1 MNIIQKFV
9 YPLAIIFACAFA
21 SIGQTASPA
30 LEVLSMYP
38 KVRDFTMS
46 PSGDE
51 AYVTLQSPNEEISTI
66 AVLKKKKGKWQKP
79 KKASFAG
86 SFKDLEASL
95 SPDGLTLYFVS
106 NRPKSADE
114 TKPGDFDI
122 WYVKRRTL
130 KSEWTKPENLGAPV
144 NSGKDEFYPSVS
156 ATGNMYFTREPMG
169 EKKTPDIMFAGRNGS
184 GYRSV
189 QRLGD
194 AINSDSHE
202 YNSYIAPDESFIIF
216 GAYRR
221 PDGLGSGDIY
231 ISFRQEDGAWSKA
244 KNMGKGFNSNQMD
257 FCPFV
262 DWKTKTLYFTSRR
275 SAVAGT
281 SFDSLEAF
289 DAEVFKYE
297 NGLSRI
303 YKISIAEMLK

>member
-1 MNIIQKFV
+1 MNKIYA
-9 YPLAIIFACAFA
+9 YPLVFILACSFSAL
-21 SIGQTASPA
+21 GQTASPA
-30 LEVLSMYP
+30 LEVLVAYP
-38 KVRDFTMS
+38 KVRDFTMTAA
-46 PSGDE
+46 GDE

-66 AVLKKKKGKWQKP
+66 AVLRKKKGKWREP

-86 SFKDLEASL
+86 EFKDLEASL

-106 NRPKSADE
+106 NRPQSKDE
-114 TKPGDFDI
+114 TEAGDFDI

-130 KSEWTKPENLGAPV
+130 KSEWSKPLNIDSPV
-144 NSGKDEFYPSVS
+144 NSDKDEFYPSV
-156 ATGNMYFTREPMG
+156 AANGNMYFTREPMG
-169 EKKTPDIMFAGRNGS
+169 AKKTPDIMFSGWNGS
-184 GYRSV
+184 RYTSV
-189 QRLGD
+189 VRLND
-194 AINSDSHE
+194 AINTDSHE

-216 GAYRR
+216 GGYRR
-221 PDGLGSGDIY
+221 KDGLGSGDMY
-231 ISFRQEDGAWSKA
+231 ISFRLEDGAWSKA
-244 KNMGKGFNSNQMD
+244 KNMGKCFNSNQMD

-275 SAVAGT
+275 SAVSGT

-303 YKISIAEMLK
+303 YQISIAGMLK